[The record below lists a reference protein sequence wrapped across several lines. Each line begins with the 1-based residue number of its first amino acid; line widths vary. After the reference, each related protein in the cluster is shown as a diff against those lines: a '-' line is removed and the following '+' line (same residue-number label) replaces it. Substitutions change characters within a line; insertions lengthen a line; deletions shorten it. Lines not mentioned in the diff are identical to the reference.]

1 MCVLGVNVFMWG
13 RCEKKKRQK
22 GRSIKNYMGERER
35 ERKESTRLG
44 GMMVVVVGVCHIFS
58 FTRRIMMARGVNER
72 EKG

>member
-1 MCVLGVNVFMWG
+1 M
-13 RCEKKKRQK
+13 RKKRGRK
-22 GRSIKNYMGERER
+22 GGASRIIWERER